1 MNVEIERNRTEQQIH
16 ISISNDGIPNSLT
29 HKDNYFQTQKFLSFS
44 HRNTDKLKESR
55 IKINDGVLKKTT
67 Y

>member
-1 MNVEIERNRTEQQIH
+1 MNVEIERNRTAQQIH

-29 HKDNYFQTQKFLSFS
+29 HKEKIIFKLKSFYLFS

-55 IKINDGVLKKTT
+55 IKNQDK
-67 Y
+67 